1 MLIGE
6 NGRVV
11 FTFPEEILQL
21 IEQRATRTLSD
32 STSHTT
38 VCKWNRVFC
47 KQATQQVAMHVS
59 SFFNARCPW

>member
-6 NGRVV
+6 NGGVV
-11 FTFPEEILQL
+11 FTFPEEIVQL

-38 VCKWNRVFC
+38 VCKWNSVFC

>member
-6 NGRVV
+6 NGGVV

-47 KQATQQVAMHVS
+47 K
-59 SFFNARCPW
+59 